1 MRAHK
6 KKDRQLAAILLLTCI
21 IASLAILMQSSDA
34 KQEVFFADQYI
45 QHVVTPG
52 ETLWGIAR
60 HYRPDAD
67 PRQIVFEIQKVSG
80 ISPVIRPGQVIWVP
94 MTSNHRGGEARCLG
108 DT

>member
-1 MRAHK
+1 MKREAQVYTYK
-6 KKDRQLAAILLLTCI
+6 KKNRRLAAIPLLICI
-21 IASLAILMQSSDA
+21 ILILAILMQHIDA

-45 QHVVTPG
+45 QHVVTSG

-80 ISPVIRPGQVIWVP
+80 ITPAIRPGQAIWVP
-94 MTSNHRGGEARCLG
+94 MKP
-108 DT
+108 